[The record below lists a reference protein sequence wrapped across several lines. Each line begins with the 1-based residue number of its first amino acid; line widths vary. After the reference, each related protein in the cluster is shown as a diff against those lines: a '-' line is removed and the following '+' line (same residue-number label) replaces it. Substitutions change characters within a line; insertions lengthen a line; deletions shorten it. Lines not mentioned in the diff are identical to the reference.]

1 MRLPLCFSAAL
12 AFFMASAPADWPPDP
27 PAEDDEAELEADD
40 EEESDI
46 FL

>member
-12 AFFMASAPADWPPDP
+12 AFFMASAPADWPP
-27 PAEDDEAELEADD
+27 AEDDEAELEADD